1 MLTSQHFNSS
11 SQISSFPSIS
21 IYNCIPILG
30 ELLNST
36 QKTQGLC
43 HRLIQNYKILK
54 FKEQGNST
62 RLEPQKLKD
71 LAKNVKIIWINILE
85 WNSSSVVAARWPIRP
100 RQSYGSHFSS
110 PLHLGHIVIIIF
122 QISNCQIQITASKVE
137 LHCQNCRA
145 ILNSSYN
152 SQ

>member
-1 MLTSQHFNSS
+1 MLTLQHFNSS

-36 QKTQGLC
+36 QNLKTQADSKLQNTQ
-43 HRLIQNYKILK
+43 IQIVGELNQIRTPKIK
-54 FKEQGNST
+54 SFS
-62 RLEPQKLKD
+62 
-71 LAKNVKIIWINILE
+71 KNMKIIWINILE